1 MSDENQKPL
10 VHKANYQLQKRIGK
24 GPIDAKALERAQSMI
39 EEAADDFEPLAM
51 TFLSKLKVAI
61 DKAQKDEGS
70 VEDQIKNMTS
80 PVMELKANAKM
91 FKYDLVSSLANI
103 MLGFLETID
112 KLDKDAI
119 DIVAAHQQTLQLIVM
134 KKMTGDGGEHGQL
147 FQRELRDAV
156 QRYFSK
162 RQ

>member
-10 VHKANYQLQKRIGK
+10 VHKANYQLQKKIGK
-24 GPIDAKALERAQSMI
+24 GPIDTKALERAQSMI
-39 EEAADDFEPLAM
+39 EEATEDFEPLAM
-51 TFLSKLKVAI
+51 TFLSKLSIAI
-61 DKAQKDEGS
+61 GDAQKDVGS
-70 VEDQIKNMTS
+70 VDNQIKNMTS

-103 MLGFLETID
+103 MLGFLETINE
-112 KLDKDAI
+112 LDKDAI
-119 DIVAAHQQTLQLIVM
+119 EIVAAHQQTLQLIVM

-162 RQ
+162 R

>member
-10 VHKANYQLQKRIGK
+10 VHKANYQLQKKIGK
-24 GPIDAKALERAQSMI
+24 GPIDTKALERAQSMI
-39 EEAADDFEPLAM
+39 EEATEDFEPLAM
-51 TFLSKLKVAI
+51 TFLSKLSIAI
-61 DKAQKDEGS
+61 GDAQKDVGS
-70 VEDQIKNMTS
+70 VDNQIKNMTS

-103 MLGFLETID
+103 MLGFLETINE
-112 KLDKDAI
+112 LDKDAI
-119 DIVAAHQQTLQLIVM
+119 EIVAAHQQTLQLIVM
-134 KKMTGDGGEHGQL
+134 KKMTGDGGVHGQL

-162 RQ
+162 R

>member
-1 MSDENQKPL
+1 MSDENQEPL
-10 VHKANYQLQKRIGK
+10 VYKANYQLQKKIGK

-39 EEAADDFEPLAM
+39 EEATEDFEPLAM
-51 TFLSKLKVAI
+51 TFLSKLKIAI
-61 DKAQKDEGS
+61 DNAQKDEGS

-156 QRYFSK
+156 QRYFTK